1 MIRGVVKWFED
12 PKGYGFIRC
21 DGLGEDIMVH
31 YSDIVMDGHKT
42 LESGDSVDFQVK
54 RGDKGL
60 KAVNVVL
67 VPKVETTPT
76 PSTPPA

>member
-12 PKGYGFIRC
+12 LKGYGFIRV
-21 DGLGEDIMVH
+21 DGMGEDIFVF
-31 YSDIVMDGHKT
+31 YGDIVMGGHKT
-42 LESGDSVDFQVK
+42 LDTDDVVEFQLK
-54 RGDKGL
+54 RHDKGL

-67 VPKVETTPT
+67 IPKVKA